1 MKKQLAALLSIF
13 LLLNSSVLTVAAD
26 ETKETE
32 SAVENQAETFEE
44 NQQDSLEK
52 SETEENARSAGE
64 TQTESDFPQEKSND
78 SESEILSETD
88 VTKILLPENSNV
100 EGKTDKNDFP
110 ADTEEDRRETK
121 ESDPSFYETESASLL
136 ASGEAV
142 YYGEYGIWF
151 NSVTHTV
158 TKGANRTS
166 ITIPSEIDGY
176 VVSAVA
182 DYAFQNC
189 YWLKTISIP
198 ATVTDLGSYTFKNC
212 TSLQSITIPKTVTS
226 GRYLFEGCTN
236 LKEVSFA
243 AGTKSI
249 PSRILEN
256 SPSVEKIN
264 LPAGLIKIGDY
275 AFSDCPELSNIT
287 LPTTLTDMGQY
298 TFKNCTALINITIPR
313 NVTSGSYLF
322 NGCTNL
328 TDITFSAGT
337 KSIPGQFLYTSPAV
351 ETVNLPN
358 GLMTIGNQAFAYCYN
373 LKDIT
378 LPTTL
383 TDMGE
388 GTFYDCVSLK
398 NITIPKNVT
407 SGCDMFEGCT
417 SLKEITF
424 ASGIK
429 SIPSGFLRSSYNVE
443 RVVLP
448 EGLLTIGN
456 QAFMYCYNL
465 KDITLPTTLTDMGE
479 GTFYDCV
486 SLKNITIPKNVTSGC
501 DMFEGCTSLKEI
513 TFASGIKSIPSG
525 FLRSAY
531 NVERVVLPEGL
542 LTIGKQ
548 AFMDCYNLKDITL
561 PTTVTDLGQ
570 QTFYNCLSLETIT
583 IPKSAEKFSNLF
595 GGCVRLTEINLQQ
608 GLTTI
613 PSDAFNAPAVRSITI
628 PKGVVKIDNYAF
640 RGCPRLE
647 KITIPDTVTD
657 VFHASFRDCA
667 ALKEITLPANC
678 FSGDHSM
685 SGAFANC
692 ENLRKVT
699 FSEGTTYIPSELF
712 VNIHTALEV
721 YLPQSISKI
730 GANAFKNAYFVK
742 IICNNDYTKQYAEDH
757 AITHE
762 YNGETF
768 TYGINSIEKYECK
781 IPTVGTYYENCQLYF
796 DKATGT
802 ITGGSNEIVDLI
814 IPEQIDGV
822 TVEKIG
828 DNAFEYA
835 GNLKSVTMPNTI
847 LTIGRNA
854 FDHCIRLSNI
864 RLSEELSCMGV
875 DVFNG
880 CVSLEEITLPATL
893 SNSDGSNSSTQ
904 SLWFYNCE
912 NLKKVTFSNGTTTV
926 LPSILADTPSLEV
939 VVLPDTITEIKR
951 YAFYGCQNLRNVT
964 LPSELYSMGE
974 DAFAYCNSLETI
986 TIPYSLTAGGG
997 SWFYHCYGLKEIVLS
1012 EELTE
1017 IPAYAF
1023 MGTSAIEN
1031 IVVPNTVTQIGKSAF
1046 RDCDALKSITLSENL
1061 AKMGDYAFRD
1071 CQSIREITIPQ
1082 NLTESDGNWFYGCYG
1097 LEKVVF
1103 EEGLTEI
1110 PESAFSYTW
1119 GLKEVVFPS
1128 TLSRINNYA
1137 FLNCISLSKV
1147 DLPNAITEIGHR
1159 AFDSCRSLREIT
1171 IPKNVT
1177 RLNGTGYSSGDSAF
1191 RNCTNLESVVF
1202 SDGIKEIPHDSFE
1215 YVYALKRVTLPESI
1229 TKINS
1234 SAFYG
1239 CISLETVDYAGSPI
1253 SFKNIAIESG
1263 NEPLLDAAIICQKKN
1278 PDTTR
1283 ESIRKTVTLY
1293 VETNL
1298 STAASGN
1305 DNYVKSTDVIA
1316 TIGQNTYRPDENGKF
1331 ELPANGTAVFS
1342 ADRYV
1347 SKSVSLASVSNGTMI
1362 RLELKNDK
1370 DPIIN
1375 EVMLEAVNIRS
1386 QTFKM
1391 SADYKGTI
1399 YASVNWNGCKEKAF
1413 YIENGNNIWKITN
1426 NKTDI
1431 IEFGNL
1437 INTRKKIYITAVTAN
1452 GQTYRKEL
1460 HIEVEKVM
1468 PPENMNLNIGASMP
1482 EVSADS
1488 IPHFGKEFKFK
1499 LDIPNFKGSVSI
1511 KGDTATYIFGVDVE
1525 KYAKSKNYYLYDEDN
1540 KKTYNETT
1548 TEVTMN
1554 AFDDLTSIFKNTFA
1568 EMKRNRND
1576 QKALNEQF
1584 SVLQKRLKGTQK
1596 STTGKFGV
1604 DANFNVCGFAKI
1616 KYKNV
1621 NGKPQGTLM
1630 EGGLIFS
1637 IEAKASISGEFIV
1650 LWVVPFN
1657 WEAGVSGSL
1666 KAQLEIARSEIEE
1679 ALRAQGVING
1689 EIGIKVGAGPG
1700 FKDVHVNGCGEG
1712 KLKLIVTS
1720 SPSEVGVKADVE
1732 FAAYLEFY
1740 AFGNVGKLNI
1750 ANKTW
1755 NIYPKPS
1762 KAKSADV
1769 SLMEAP
1775 SLYDEN
1781 NFEPIGRDY
1790 LDKYPSE
1797 FVANNETA
1805 VLMDEFTRTDSTI
1818 KTNVYPN
1825 ASPVMAMTRNGNK
1838 LLVWLEDNTARNSA
1852 NSSTLT
1858 YSYYTNGSWSDP
1870 EYVDD
1875 DGTAD
1880 FKPVLK
1886 TVNGTTYLAWE
1897 NAKTAVSDEMSIT
1910 ETAKLT
1916 EIQYA
1921 IFDTSEK
1928 TFKNITALTDNEYVD
1943 SAPVI
1948 NSTKLGTVIS
1958 WVTNE
1963 GDEYFTAD
1971 SCHGIS
1977 YALVDMGDIKES
1989 GRLAENLSAIDSQLV
2004 YTNNGKLEAMYIVDT
2019 DGNLETIADNAL
2031 CTTAWPYEKLLE
2043 GTVSGIS
2050 EWFGDVYCY
2059 KDNSLFMSSDNL
2071 NFYDMGLA
2079 VPNGNFLLTD
2089 NANIVLFEQSHD
2101 GAKDIYAYFYSDNSW
2116 SNAVQI
2122 TDLHAVLGNL
2132 TAYMNYGKL
2141 ELAFMK
2147 GILSENTENPQY
2159 FERSDISTMTVSPS
2173 YDISLDGVFLDKAT
2187 LVPGKTADLVL
2198 DVRNLGEN
2206 KVRSVDVS
2214 LYNGTEKILG
2224 QTICVSILPGQ
2235 TREVTVDYSV
2245 PSNFKPFNADV
2256 EISVTDCSDRDTSNN
2271 KGKVN
2276 LSYTDLS
2283 LGELTYSKV
2292 SEEEWDIN
2300 TAVSNL
2306 GFDEMKNI
2314 QIILKDENGESVDSK
2329 SIESLKALETQG
2341 VVFKTKQSGVE
2352 YTVEIVATENEDNIA
2367 NNIGTVEIPGAS
2379 TEPEYILGDLNG
2391 DEQVDIEDAILLFR
2405 YSMLPD
2411 LYPIAYLGS
2420 IDFNHDDKVDIDDAI
2435 LLFQHSMLP
2444 DLYPIE

>member
-1 MKKQLAALLSIF
+1 MKKQLAALLSIL

-32 SAVENQAETFEE
+32 SAVENQEETFEE
-44 NQQDSLEK
+44 NKQDSLAE
-52 SETEENARSAGE
+52 SETEENERSADE
-64 TQTESDFPQEKSND
+64 PQTESDFPQEKSND
-78 SESEILSETD
+78 SESEIPSETD
-88 VTKILLPENSNV
+88 VTEILLPENSNV
-100 EGKTDKNDFP
+100 EEKTDKNDFP

-121 ESDPSFYETESASLL
+121 ESDPSFDETESASLL

-198 ATVTDLGSYTFKNC
+198 ATVTTLGSWTFRNC

-249 PSRILEN
+249 PSHILKN

-264 LPAGLIKIGDY
+264 LPVGLLKIGDY

-287 LPTTLTDMGQY
+287 LPATLTDMGQY
-298 TFKNCTALINITIPR
+298 TFKNCTALIKITIPR
-313 NVTSGSYLF
+313 NVTSGSCLF

-337 KSIPGQFLYTSPAV
+337 KSIPGKFLYESPAV

-358 GLMTIGNQAFAYCYN
+358 GLMTIGDQAFAYCYN
-373 LKDIT
+373 LKDIV
-378 LPTTL
+378 LPSSI
-383 TDMGE
+383 TDLGE
-388 GTFYDCVSLK
+388 KTFYQCKSLK
-398 NITIPKNVT
+398 SLTIPQNVT
-407 SGCDMFEGCT
+407 AGSDLFQYCT
-417 SLKEITF
+417 NLKEIIF
-424 ASGIK
+424 AVGIK
-429 SIPSGFLRSSYNVE
+429 TIPDGFLRSAYNVE
-443 RVVLP
+443 KVVLP
-448 EGLLTIGN
+448 EGLLTIGD
-456 QAFMYCYNL
+456 QAFRHCY
-465 KDITLPTTLTDMGE
+465 
-479 GTFYDCV
+479 
-486 SLKNITIPKNVTSGC
+486 SLKSITFPTSLTNFGFGSFFECISLETVTIPKNV
-501 DMFEGCTSLKEI
+501 
-513 TFASGIKSIPSG
+513 ASGQYVFKKCTNLKKVIFSPGTRSIPQN
-525 FLRSAY
+525 FLEGAY
-531 NVERVVLPEGL
+531 NVEQVVLPDSL
-542 LTIGKQ
+542 LSIGDY
-548 AFMDCYNLKDITL
+548 AFYDCYNLK
-561 PTTVTDLGQ
+561 G
-570 QTFYNCLSLETIT
+570 IT
-583 IPKSAEKFSNLF
+583 IPSSVTTLGRGTFH
-595 GGCVRLTEINLQQ
+595 GCVSLKTFTIPKNVKEYSDLFNQCTGLTEIIFEQ
-608 GLTTI
+608 GTVSI
-613 PSDAFNAPAVRSITI
+613 PDRAVRDTPSVESIVIPDGVVSIGSDAFSSCSNLKSI
-628 PKGVVKIDNYAF
+628 V
-640 RGCPRLE
+640 
-647 KITIPDTVTD
+647 IPDTVTNISD
-657 VFHASFRDCA
+657 YPFSDCY
-667 ALKEITLPANC
+667 ALKEVTFPANAF
-678 FSGDHSM
+678 FSDKFYRFHRVSQRIV
-685 SGAFANC
+685 FA
-692 ENLRKVT
+692 
-699 FSEGTTYIPSELF
+699 EGTTGIPGYMFSDTEAPF
-712 VNIHTALEV
+712 EV
-721 YLPQSISKI
+721 YLPKSISEI
-730 GANAFKNAYFVK
+730 PETAFVNAYFVK
-742 IICNNDYTKQYAEDH
+742 LICNNEYAKNYAEEH
-757 AITHE
+757 SITYE
-762 YNGETF
+762 YNGKTHD
-768 TYGINSIEKYECK
+768 YGINTNTAYVYEPPE
-781 IPTVGTYYENCQLYF
+781 IGTYYEKYKLYF

-802 ITGGSNEIVDLI
+802 ITGVSSEAKDLV
-814 IPEQIDGV
+814 IPERIDGV
-822 TVEKIG
+822 KVERIG
-828 DNAFEYA
+828 DSAFEKA
-835 GNLKSVTMPNTI
+835 SNLTSVSMPNTI
-847 LTIGRNA
+847 LAIGRMA
-854 FDHCIRLSNI
+854 FYDCIRLKSVVFSNG
-864 RLSEELSCMGV
+864 LYSMGNNA
-875 DVFNG
+875 FYN
-880 CVSLEEITLPATL
+880 CVSLKEVFLPSTL
-893 SNSDGSNSSTQ
+893 SECGSDYALWFQNCQ
-904 SLWFYNCE
+904 SL
-912 NLKKVTFSNGTTTV
+912 KKIVLEEGTTRI
-926 LPSILADTPSLEV
+926 LPYAFSSIPSLETV
-939 VVLPDTITEIKR
+939 VIPDSVTEIGE
-951 YAFYGCQNLRNVT
+951 YAFQNCSNLKNVE
-964 LPSELYSMGE
+964 LPQELYSMGRL
-974 DAFAYCNSLETI
+974 AFLGCAIEKI
-986 TIPYSLTAGGG
+986 TIPSSLTEGTGP
-997 SWFYHCYGLKEIVLS
+997 WFSSCNQLRE
-1012 EELTE
+1012 
-1017 IPAYAF
+1017 
-1023 MGTSAIEN
+1023 
-1031 IVVPNTVTQIGKSAF
+1031 
-1046 RDCDALKSITLSENL
+1046 ITLSDGLTKIPEQAFASIPL
-1061 AKMGDYAFRD
+1061 LESIVIPDTVTKIDLYAFSNCLRLKNVTLSKNLMTMEYRVFLNCPSLQEIIIPSNLTDSSTDSTYHSGYWFED
-1071 CQSIREITIPQ
+1071 CYSLKKVIFEEGATIIPQ
-1082 NLTESDGNWFYGCYG
+1082 NALSCSYG
-1097 LEKVVF
+1097 LH
-1103 EEGLTEI
+1103 
-1110 PESAFSYTW
+1110 
-1119 GLKEVVFPS
+1119 EVYLPN
-1128 TLSRINNYA
+1128 TLSEIGDVA
-1137 FLNCISLSKV
+1137 FGNCISLSELN
-1147 DLPNAITEIGHR
+1147 LPKSVLSIGGK
-1159 AFDSCRSLREIT
+1159 AFVECRSLRNIT
-1171 IPKNVT
+1171 IPLNVKNT
-1177 RLNGTGYSSGDSAF
+1177 PSSYLSPAF
-1191 RNCTNLESVVF
+1191 ENCTGLESVTF
-1202 SDGIKEIPHDSFE
+1202 AAGIKEIPSCIFYDMYS
-1215 YVYALKRVTLPESI
+1215 LKRVTLPESI
-1229 TKINS
+1229 TQINS
-1234 SAFYG
+1234 SAFHD
-1239 CISLETVDYAGSPI
+1239 CISLEIVDYAGSPI

-1298 STAASGN
+1298 NTAASGN

-1316 TIGQNTYRPDENGKF
+1316 TIGKNTYRPDENGKF

-1370 DPIIN
+1370 DPIIH

-1386 QTFKM
+1386 QTYKM

-1413 YIENGNNIWKITN
+1413 YIENGNNIWKITD

-1630 EGGLIFS
+1630 EGGVIFS

-1858 YSYYTNGSWSDP
+1858 YSYYTNGSWSEP

-1928 TFKNITALTDNEYVD
+1928 TFKNITALTDNEYID

-2019 DGNLETIADNAL
+2019 DGNLETNADNAL

-2079 VPNGNFLLTD
+2079 VPNGNFLLAD

-2116 SNAVQI
+2116 SDAVQI

-2159 FERSDISTMTVSPS
+2159 FERSDIGTMTVSPS

-2187 LVPGKTADLVL
+2187 LVPGKTAELVL
-2198 DVRNLGEN
+2198 DVRNSGEN

-2214 LYNGTEKILG
+2214 LYNGTEEILG
-2224 QTICVSILPGQ
+2224 QTIYVSILPGQ
-2235 TREVTVDYSV
+2235 TREITVDYSV
-2245 PSNFKPFNADV
+2245 PSNFKPFNADI
-2256 EISVTDCSDRDTSNN
+2256 EISVTYCSDRDPSNN

-2329 SIESLKALETQG
+2329 TIESLKALETQG

-2367 NNIGTVEIPGAS
+2367 NNIGTVEIPGVSA
-2379 TEPEYILGDLNG
+2379 EPEYILGDLNG

-2405 YSMLPD
+2405 HSMLPD
-2411 LYPIAYLGS
+2411 LYPIEYLGS